1 MRLAVPNEVTAAR
14 TVLCFLGLL
23 LFGMMPLGGSVGAQ
37 EMPAPVLLNADS
49 RAGVD
54 LSGTWHYSI
63 DPYRDGLAGFHG
75 GEAGTGHRRYDEADP
90 QAEMRRDTTALY
102 EYDMRLSPTTKLPSS
117 WLTENPALRYYD
129 GLVWYQRSFTATR
142 RNNERAFLRF
152 GAVNYTAR
160 VYLNGHFAGA
170 HEGGFTPF
178 ALEVTALLKNGENRV
193 TVGVDSV
200 HTASSVP
207 PPVTDWDIY
216 GGITRAVRLV
226 YVPATFVDDAF
237 VRLAKNGR
245 IAATVRLDGPSA
257 AARDVRVS
265 IPALGLA
272 LSGRTGADGSWSGDI
287 AVPAA
292 LKLWSPEA
300 PALYDVE
307 VSAGGDVLRDRLGF
321 RTIEVRGEDILL
333 NGKPIFL
340 RGISLHEEEFGTDPT
355 RNITEASARA
365 LLAEAKALNANFVRL
380 AHYPHS
386 EITTRLA
393 DEMGLLVWSEIP
405 VYWLVDFANPQTL
418 ALARRMLAENI
429 LRDRNRASIILWSVG
444 NETPPGDARNAFLGQ
459 LADDARA
466 LDGTRL
472 ITAALLTD
480 RRVRDGHV
488 EMAIDDPLI
497 PHLDVMAI
505 NTYAGWYGSDTLAS
519 LPSVAWTSHAGK
531 PMIFSEFGADALAG
545 FHDPKVRQK
554 FSEEYQAEYY
564 RQTLAMSDKIPFL
577 RGMSPWILKDFR
589 SPRRQHPVFQQGW
602 NRKGLVSETGRRKLA
617 FAVLAE
623 HYRRLKAEW
632 QARSP

>member
-1 MRLAVPNEVTAAR
+1 MRAVMSFLRAL
-14 TVLCFLGLL
+14 LCGIAL
-23 LFGMMPLGGSVGAQ
+23 MGGQAVAQ

-49 RAGVD
+49 RAGVS
-54 LSGTWHYSI
+54 LSGPWHYSV

-75 GEAGTGHRRYDEADP
+75 SEAGTGHRRYDEADP
-90 QAEMRRDTTALY
+90 ETEMRRDTTALY
-102 EYDMRLSPTTKLPSS
+102 EYDMRLSPTVTLPSS
-117 WLTENPALRYYD
+117 WLTQNPQLRYYD
-129 GLVWYQRSFTATR
+129 GLVWYQRSFSAVHR
-142 RNNERAFLRF
+142 SNERAFLRF

-160 VYLNGHFAGA
+160 VYLNGSFVGS

-178 ALEVTALLKNGENRV
+178 ALEVTTQLKNGENRI

-200 HTASSVP
+200 HTASSIP

-216 GGITRAVRLV
+216 GGITREVRLI

-237 VRLAKNGR
+237 VRLGKGGR
-245 IAATVRLDGPSA
+245 IAATVRLDGPA
-257 AARDVRVS
+257 AAAQDIQVR
-265 IPALGLA
+265 IPALGLS
-272 LSGRTGADGSWSGDI
+272 LSGHTGADGRWSGD
-287 AVPAA
+287 AAAPAA
-292 LKLWSPEA
+292 LKLWSPET
-300 PALYDVE
+300 PTLYDVE
-307 VSAGGDVLRDRLGF
+307 ISAGVDVLHDRVGF

-340 RGISLHEEEFGTDPT
+340 RGISLHEEEFGANPT

-405 VYWLVDFANPQTL
+405 VYWLVDFANPRTL

-429 LRDRNRASIILWSVG
+429 LRDRNRASIVLWSVG
-444 NETPPGDARNAFLGQ
+444 NETPLGDARNAFLVR

-488 EMAIDDPLI
+488 DMVIDDPLI
-497 PHLDVMAI
+497 PHLDVMAV
-505 NTYAGWYGSDTLAS
+505 NTYNGWYGSDTLAS
-519 LPSVAWTSHAGK
+519 LPSIAWISHAGK

-589 SPRRQHPVFQQGW
+589 SPRRQHPIFQQGW

-623 HYRRLKAEW
+623 HYRRVQAEW
-632 QARSP
+632 SARSR